1 MRKTNFASRMA
12 AWLENFRIQDPVDRQ
27 MAALLQ
33 VILIG
38 FMGILLIAAVV
49 NLSLPQS
56 VIPLQ
61 TILVRTSIFIS
72 IIGLLLFLLRCGF
85 LRGSIFIIIVLL
97 LVLETFAALVSNL
110 RGIAETLTFFTFA
123 ILLAGLFVGRT
134 ALLLTFFV
142 SV

>member
-72 IIGLLLFLLRCGF
+72 ISGLL
-85 LRGSIFIIIVLL
+85 
-97 LVLETFAALVSNL
+97 
-110 RGIAETLTFFTFA
+110 
-123 ILLAGLFVGRT
+123 
-134 ALLLTFFV
+134 
-142 SV
+142 